1 MTIRVLL
8 VDDDP
13 LVVAGL
19 RLMLRGSPSIDVV
32 GEAADGDE
40 LTGAVA
46 QHRPDVV
53 LLDVRMPRLDGVR
66 ALRDLRALDP
76 DPPAVIMLTTFHTD
90 SVVLDAMRSGATGFL
105 LKHTAPEQIVTA
117 IHAAAAGDATISPAV
132 LGQLVQHATTRTDP
146 KALADPLSGL
156 TDREREVA
164 LAVADGLSNG
174 DIAERLYLSIGS
186 VKAHISSALARLE
199 LDNRVQL
206 AIAAHE
212 ARQRGASHDE
222 GDRPGLTH

>member
-13 LVVAGL
+13 LVVTGL
-19 RLMLRGSPSIDVV
+19 RLMLGGSPSIDVV

-46 QHRPDVV
+46 RYRPDVV

-66 ALRDLRALDP
+66 ALRDLRAKDP

-90 SVVLDAMRSGATGFL
+90 SVVLDALRSGATGFL

-132 LGQLVQHATTRTDP
+132 LGQLVRQASSRKDP
-146 KALADPLSGL
+146 EPAPDPLSSL
-156 TDREREVA
+156 TGREREVA
-164 LAVADGLSNG
+164 LAVSEGLSNG
-174 DIAERLYLSIGS
+174 DIAERLHLSVGS
-186 VKAHISSALARLE
+186 VKSHISSALARLE

-212 ARQRGASHDE
+212 ARRRDAVRDGP
-222 GDRPGLTH
+222 DRAGPTN